1 MRAYKFMDVQ
11 FGLKSLRE
19 KRLKI
24 SRVHELNDPFELL
37 PYNLANKNHRQA
49 LQKSRKQL
57 AATRGLL
64 CFSATW
70 HDPVMWAHYSD
81 RHRGICLKF
90 KIPGDKD
97 LCERVTYRADRLPF
111 PEGLTLADAKAML
124 FTKYSNWEYEQEIR
138 MWAQLKDRENGLY
151 FYDFD
156 ETLRLVAVIVGARC
170 TLSRSD
176 LTAAL
181 GTSAK
186 GVRLTKARPGFQ
198 RFEIVRQRRGLD

>member
-1 MRAYKFMDVQ
+1 MDVQ

-49 LQKSRKQL
+49 LQKSREQL
-57 AATRGLL
+57 AAKRGLL

-70 HDPVMWAHYSD
+70 RDPVIWAHYSD
-81 RHRGICLKF
+81 KHRGICLGF
-90 KIPGDKD
+90 EIPGDKD
-97 LCERVTYRADRLPF
+97 LCKRVNYRADRLPF
-111 PEGLTLADAKAML
+111 PAALTLADAEAML
-124 FTKYSNWEYEQEIR
+124 FTKYSNWKYEQEIR
-138 MWAQLKDRENGLY
+138 MWAQLKDPEDGLY

-176 LTAAL
+176 LTEAL
-181 GTSAK
+181 GTLAK
-186 GVRLTKARPGFQ
+186 DVTLIKARPGFL
-198 RFEIVRQRRGLD
+198 RFEIVQQQRGLN